1 VPEGDTIFQTASL
14 LRGLLEGK
22 EVVAASA
29 RQPGPMM
36 QKVVGSRVTG
46 VESRGKHMLI
56 RFSNGLT
63 LHTHLRMTGSWHR
76 YAPGERWRRAP
87 SSARVVLEVPGSVV
101 VCFNAPVVELMADR
115 VVELHPALKSLG
127 PDLLAEVFDA
137 DEAFRRLRDPPR
149 AASSIAEALLDQ
161 RALAGIGNVFKSE
174 TLFVERV
181 NPFVPV
187 SSLDDATLRRILAT
201 AERLLRQNATSG
213 QMHRPRTTTERG
225 VPGSV
230 YVYGRSGR
238 PCPRCGTRIQSRR
251 QGTDLPR
258 VTYWCP
264 TCQPPVQD
272 P

>member
-1 VPEGDTIFQTASL
+1 VPEGDTIFQTASV
-14 LRGLLEGK
+14 LRGLLEGN
-22 EVVAASA
+22 EVLAANA

-76 YAPGERWRRAP
+76 YAPGERWRRPP
-87 SSARVVLEVPGSVV
+87 SAARVVLEVPGSVV
-101 VCFNAPVVELMADR
+101 VCFNAPVVELMRDQA
-115 VVELHPALKSLG
+115 VELHPALESLG
-127 PDLLAEVFDA
+127 PDLLAAEFDA
-137 DEAFRRLRDPPR
+137 EEALAGQRAPGR
-149 AASSIAEALLDQ
+149 AALSIAEALLDQ
-161 RALAGIGNVFKSE
+161 RALAGIGNVYKSE

-181 NPFVPV
+181 SPFAAV
-187 SSLDDATLRRILAT
+187 SALDDATLRRILAT

-213 QMHRPRTTTERG
+213 QAHRPRTTTERG
-225 VPGSV
+225 MAGNV

-238 PCPRCGTRIQSRR
+238 PCPRCGSVIQSRK
-251 QGTDLPR
+251 QGRDLPR

-264 TCQPPVQD
+264 KCQPT
-272 P
+272 